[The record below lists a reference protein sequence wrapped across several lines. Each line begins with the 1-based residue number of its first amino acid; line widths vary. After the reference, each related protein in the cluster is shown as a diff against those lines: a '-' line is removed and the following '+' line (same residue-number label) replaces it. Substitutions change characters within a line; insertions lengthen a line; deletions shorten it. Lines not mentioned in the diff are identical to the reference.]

1 MQPGMM
7 TDPEVRFYI
16 SLMGKERGPYTVME
30 LREMLRTG
38 QIRQD
43 DTMVRTTEEGSFWFP
58 LNQVPGLVSRK
69 DWLVAL
75 LLSIF
80 VGWLGVD
87 RFYVGHVGL
96 GILKLVTCGGLGIW
110 YVIDVILIAV
120 DRVRDKKGL
129 PLRR

>member
-1 MQPGMM
+1 MM